1 MIWFWG
7 SLFVQTIVMWSIYLY
22 LVIIKWWCLQLL
34 DFHWCLVCSSE
45 LNLYVDWKIL
55 SDIWWVYVGYV
66 IIWQSVMD
74 IIQYIWK
81 NECILRHI
89 LVKISVMKLFI
100 INMKKLII
108 MLWKKKLLSWLLLLF
123 YSKILE

>member
-22 LVIIKWWCLQLL
+22 HIIFKWWCFLLL
-34 DFHWCLVCSSE
+34 DFYWYLVRLSE
-45 LNLYVDWKIL
+45 LNLYIDWKIL
-55 SDIWWVYVGYV
+55 SDIWWVYMGYV

>member
-22 LVIIKWWCLQLL
+22 HIIFKWWCFLLL
-34 DFHWCLVCSSE
+34 DFYWYLVRLSE
-45 LNLYVDWKIL
+45 LNLYIDWKIL